1 MSGKYDDILH
11 LPHHTSSKRTRMSAL
26 DRAAQFSPFAAL
38 TGYDAVIEEAGRLT
52 DAPIELEEGA
62 KAELDEKLNRILES
76 IHTNPKVTITYFQ
89 RDQRKLGGAYL
100 TAIGRVKK
108 VDPYEMTLTMTDGSV
123 IDLNLIYQIQ
133 I

>member
-1 MSGKYDDILH
+1 MSGKYDDTLH

-133 I
+133 M